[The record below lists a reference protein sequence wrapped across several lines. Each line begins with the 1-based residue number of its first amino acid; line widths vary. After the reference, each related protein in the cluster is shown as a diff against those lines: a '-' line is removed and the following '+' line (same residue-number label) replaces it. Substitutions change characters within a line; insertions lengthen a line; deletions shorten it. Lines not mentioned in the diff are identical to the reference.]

1 MMPLT
6 LLSAGAAK
14 GLVAALAPE
23 FLAAA
28 GAAIDG
34 QFGAVG
40 AIREQLASGAPCD
53 AIILTAAL
61 LESLERDGDIV
72 AGSIAPI
79 GRVETGVA
87 ARAGEAFPDI
97 HDRDALR
104 ATLLAAPAVFVPDLT
119 RSTAGIHFAGVLD
132 RLGIAA
138 QVTPRVHAY
147 PNGATAMRALAD
159 CAIAGALG
167 CTQVTEILYTPG
179 VALVGTLPAGCGLAT
194 VYAAAVAAR
203 ARAPELAQRFI
214 ALLAGPGSRDARR
227 RGGFEVD

>member
-1 MMPLT
+1 MPLT
-6 LLSAGAAK
+6 PLSAGAAK

-28 GAAIDG
+28 GAASDG

-40 AIREQLASGAPCD
+40 AIREQIASGAPCD

-104 ATLLAAPAVFVPDLT
+104 PTLFAAPAVFVPDVT
-119 RSTAGIHFAGVLD
+119 RSTPCHPF
-132 RLGIAA
+132 
-138 QVTPRVHAY
+138 
-147 PNGATAMRALAD
+147 ALAD
-159 CAIAGALG
+159 I
-167 CTQVTEILYTPG
+167 V
-179 VALVGTLPAGCGLAT
+179 
-194 VYAAAVAAR
+194 
-203 ARAPELAQRFI
+203 
-214 ALLAGPGSRDARR
+214 
-227 RGGFEVD
+227 